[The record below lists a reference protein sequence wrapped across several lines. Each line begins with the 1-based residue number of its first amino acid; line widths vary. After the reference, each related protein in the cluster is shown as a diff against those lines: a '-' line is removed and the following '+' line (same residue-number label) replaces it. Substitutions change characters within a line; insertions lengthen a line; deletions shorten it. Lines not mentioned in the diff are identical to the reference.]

1 MSPTEVQ
8 LKRIH
13 DKANQLVKQYH
24 QLQIENEQL
33 KKEVRSS
40 FEKQELYRI
49 KVENLEEKVAV
60 LKTATRQ
67 LNDADKKEVEKRLN
81 HYLKEID
88 RCITM
93 LSE

>member
-1 MSPTEVQ
+1 MSPFEVQ

-13 DKANQLVKQYH
+13 EKAQQLVKQYQ
-24 QLQIENEQL
+24 QLQQENEQL
-33 KKEVRSS
+33 KKDVRLST
-40 FEKQELYRI
+40 EKQELYKTQI
-49 KVENLEEKVAV
+49 DVLEEKVAV
-60 LKTATRQ
+60 LKTATGQ
-67 LNDADKKEVEKRLN
+67 LSDADRKEVEKRLN

>member
-8 LKRIH
+8 LKRIE
-13 DKANQLVKQYH
+13 DKANQLVKRYQ
-24 QLQIENEQL
+24 QLQTENEQL
-33 KKEVRSS
+33 RKEVRSS
-40 FEKQELYRI
+40 HERLDLYRN
-49 KVENLEEKVAV
+49 KLENLEEKVAV
-60 LKTATRQ
+60 LKTATGQ

>member
-8 LKRIH
+8 LKRIE
-13 DKANQLVKQYH
+13 DKANQLVKQYQ
-24 QLQIENEQL
+24 QLQTENEQL
-33 KKEVRSS
+33 RKEVRSS
-40 FEKQELYRI
+40 HERLELYRN
-49 KVENLEEKVAV
+49 KLENLEEKVAV
-60 LKTATRQ
+60 LKTATGR
-67 LNDADKKEVEKRLN
+67 LNDVDKKEVEKRLN

>member
-33 KKEVRSS
+33 KREVRSS